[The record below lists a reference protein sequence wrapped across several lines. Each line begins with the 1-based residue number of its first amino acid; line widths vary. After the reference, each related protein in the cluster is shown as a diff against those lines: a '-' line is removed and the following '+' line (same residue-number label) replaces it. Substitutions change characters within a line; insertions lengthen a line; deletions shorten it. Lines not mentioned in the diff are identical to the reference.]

1 MQLQI
6 GIIGGDN
13 RQGELAH
20 LLEADGHDVRVFG
33 VPQPKSG
40 GFCEAQSLEE
50 AVNEASC
57 VVLPIPAVRDCTT
70 LNIPSVQRP
79 YTTEQLFSILR
90 AGQIVVGGKIPEA
103 MFDMAHRHAVDV
115 VDYVERE
122 DFSVRNAVPSAEGA
136 VQLAMENTQRT
147 IHGSRCLVIGYGRI
161 GKVLARMLKGLGAHV
176 TVAARKYSDFSWIE
190 VEGYQAAHTMKL
202 SGQLSGLDIVFN
214 TVPRFVVGEK
224 EILQL
229 APGCLLIDLASFPG
243 GIDYDAAQ
251 KRGVA
256 CLWALGLPGKVA
268 PVSASLILKDCI
280 YNILEERGCL
290 YE

>member
-1 MQLQI
+1 MRLQI

-13 RQGELAH
+13 RQGRLAQ
-20 LLEADGHDVRVFG
+20 LLETDGHEVRVFG
-33 VPQPKSG
+33 APLPEGSQ
-40 GFCEAQSLEE
+40 FREAQSLEE
-50 AVNEASC
+50 TVNGAQC

-70 LNIPSVQRP
+70 INIPSVQRP
-79 YTTEQLFSILR
+79 YTAEQLFSILKT
-90 AGQIVVGGKIPEA
+90 GQIVVGGKIPEA
-103 MFDMAHRHAVDV
+103 MFESAHRNAIDV
-115 VDYVERE
+115 VDYAERE

-136 VQLAMENTQRT
+136 LQLAMENTQHT

-161 GKVLARMLKGLGAHV
+161 GNVLARMLRALGAHV
-176 TVAARKYSDFSWIE
+176 TVAARRYSDFSWIK
-190 VEGYQAAHTMKL
+190 VEGYQMAHTMKL
-202 SGQLSGLDIVFN
+202 SGRLSDLNIIFN
-214 TVPRFVVGEK
+214 TVPRLVLGEA
-224 EILQL
+224 EIAQL
-229 APGCLLIDLASFPG
+229 PKGCLLIDLASFPG

-251 KRGVA
+251 KQGVP